1 VLGCVGVWLVFAFRL
16 VVVLVLFVVLGL
28 VFVVVRAFGV
38 VVALLIVVLLDI
50 RPRSICFLHP
60 FLGILLEFWVGFLE
74 LFFDVGCEF
83 VECASAFAADC
94 SSFVF
99 CGFD

>member
-1 VLGCVGVWLVFAFRL
+1 MLECAEVWSVSVFRL

-28 VFVVVRAFGV
+28 VFVVVQTFGV
-38 VVALLIVVLLDI
+38 GVVLLVVVLPGI
-50 RPRSICFLHP
+50 RLHSIWFLHP
-60 FLGILLEFWVGFLE
+60 FLGVFFEFWIGLFE

-99 CGFD
+99 CGLD